1 MNAIIE
7 QARSL
12 DGYQDS
18 SELLQRRDQDW
29 VLDRAGIEPRSLLD
43 LGCGIGSLLLGGAR
57 RWPGLQRLWGIERSP
72 LRLEQARAQL
82 RGAGVEARLLE
93 GDLLDL
99 PPLAERFELISMT
112 AVLHWLYP
120 DEERLFRWVARHLE
134 AQGYSCSPRTIRSPR
149 MASAARTTWSPRPW
163 SRWAWLRRNGWRRST
178 RKPGCCRWAPAPVA
192 GRRCANASN
201 DTSGS
206 TPSSPA
212 RRSCVSPTPPNTS
225 VSTPPPSAPIS
236 HRWCRRRAWRNS
248 SSASGGSPSGACRP
262 TDRSA
267 KSRSVSGAAGLGR
280 ARHNLMRNRSAARL
294 KIGTGNCTRWHPQ
307 PIKDEPTMPNPRSPR
322 LRLVPVLCAVGLACL
337 GQPGESAAEEVRATS
352 RAEIQRFDIPAGELA
367 QVLLSIVRQSR
378 TPIAFDQHL
387 VEGLPAPA
395 IQGSYSVEQALQR
408 ALQGS
413 GLEYSR
419 SAAGV
424 LSLQRATAPDA
435 ALPAAK
441 PAGTLATVV
450 VTGTRKA
457 DVKAGESLAPIDV
470 VSAEQLRDSGSGD
483 LRDALV
489 RLLPSL
495 SRQAQAYNASAL
507 TNAQSL
513 RGLSPNHVLVL
524 VNGKRR
530 HETANINV
538 SGGLQSG
545 STGVDLDTIPL
556 AAIERIEVLRDG
568 ASAQYGSDAIAGVI
582 NVILKSADHGGRLA
596 YDNGRYGDG
605 DGLTQNG
612 GVNGGLRFGES
623 GFLNLSAQFREQART
638 IRAGI
643 DQRTGHYGNPSI
655 GDPSL
660 HRQALAYNAGVA
672 LDDNVELYSFATY
685 THRSVSSA
693 QIYQL
698 PSLAPRLYP
707 NGFTP
712 RITSDEDD
720 YSLTLGARG
729 GELFGAWDWDLSSTY
744 GADRPEIGMDHS
756 INLALYGETG
766 DSPRSFD
773 LARYKATQWTNNLD
787 LRRDFDLAWLPAPLN
802 FSWGLEQRRELY
814 EVEAGDPWSYYNG
827 GSKALPGQA
836 PATAGQWSRD
846 VLGAYLDLSIALDE
860 RWQLETAARYE
871 HYSDFGSTTNG
882 KLASRYR
889 FSPEVSARASLS
901 SGFRAPSL
909 AQENYTS
916 LGVSPTIA
924 SGLLA
929 VNSPAARLLGAEDLE
944 PEKSISYNLGL
955 VLDPLPDLNLAIDAY
970 RIEIRDRIVDGA
982 TYSGQ
987 PAIDALRAGGISI
1000 PAGLTQVSTH
1010 YMTNGAD
1017 TRTHGLDLTAS
1028 YLTRLGEWGRIDW
1041 RLGANVNR
1049 TKLVR
1054 NHRGRNGQPLLND
1067 QQQAWITSSTPRSQ
1081 VSLQADWSYRRW
1093 GLTLRE
1099 TRYSKTV
1106 SELDYYTG
1114 EHAYSTTVF
1123 NRFENSPKY
1132 ITDVALR
1139 YAASRNLTL
1148 SAGANNLF
1156 DVKPDK
1162 LPAESAYLGFNQYD
1176 TYASQISFNG
1186 AFYYLG
1192 AAYTF

>member
-1 MNAIIE
+1 M
-7 QARSL
+7 S
-12 DGYQDS
+12 
-18 SELLQRRDQDW
+18 
-29 VLDRAGIEPRSLLD
+29 
-43 LGCGIGSLLLGGAR
+43 
-57 RWPGLQRLWGIERSP
+57 
-72 LRLEQARAQL
+72 
-82 RGAGVEARLLE
+82 
-93 GDLLDL
+93 
-99 PPLAERFELISMT
+99 
-112 AVLHWLYP
+112 
-120 DEERLFRWVARHLE
+120 
-134 AQGYSCSPRTIRSPR
+134 
-149 MASAARTTWSPRPW
+149 
-163 SRWAWLRRNGWRRST
+163 
-178 RKPGCCRWAPAPVA
+178 
-192 GRRCANASN
+192 
-201 DTSGS
+201 
-206 TPSSPA
+206 
-212 RRSCVSPTPPNTS
+212 
-225 VSTPPPSAPIS
+225 
-236 HRWCRRRAWRNS
+236 
-248 SSASGGSPSGACRP
+248 
-262 TDRSA
+262 
-267 KSRSVSGAAGLGR
+267 
-280 ARHNLMRNRSAARL
+280 
-294 KIGTGNCTRWHPQ
+294 
-307 PIKDEPTMPNPRSPR
+307 NPRSPR

-337 GQPGESAAEEVRATS
+337 GQPGESAAEVRATS

-387 VEGLPAPA
+387 VEACRHRRSRAPTASSRRCSGL
-395 IQGSYSVEQALQR
+395 R
-408 ALQGS
+408 GS

-513 RGLSPNHVLVL
+513 RGRSPNHVLVL

-596 YDNGRYGDG
+596 DNGRYGDG

-643 DQRTGHYGNPSI
+643 DQRTGRYGNPSI

-729 GELFGAWDWDLSSTY
+729 ELFGAWDWDLSSTY
-744 GADRPEIGMDHS
+744 GADRPEIGMNHS

-827 GSKALPGQA
+827 GSKALPGRRRPA
-836 PATAGQWSRD
+836 PDSGAATCSAP
-846 VLGAYLDLSIALDE
+846 I
-860 RWQLETAARYE
+860 
-871 HYSDFGSTTNG
+871 STC
-882 KLASRYR
+882 
-889 FSPEVSARASLS
+889 PPPSAR
-901 SGFRAPSL
+901 L
-909 AQENYTS
+909 AT
-916 LGVSPTIA
+916 G
-924 SGLLA
+924 
-929 VNSPAARLLGAEDLE
+929 
-944 PEKSISYNLGL
+944 
-955 VLDPLPDLNLAIDAY
+955 
-970 RIEIRDRIVDGA
+970 DG
-982 TYSGQ
+982 G
-987 PAIDALRAGGISI
+987 ALRALQRLRQHHQRQARQPLPLQPRGVGAGQSQQRLPRTVAGPGELHQPGRLADHRQRPAGGQLAGGQAARRRGPGAGKVDQLATSAWCSI
-1000 PAGLTQVSTH
+1000 PC
-1010 YMTNGAD
+1010 
-1017 TRTHGLDLTAS
+1017 RT
-1028 YLTRLGEWGRIDW
+1028 
-1041 RLGANVNR
+1041 
-1049 TKLVR
+1049 
-1054 NHRGRNGQPLLND
+1054 
-1067 QQQAWITSSTPRSQ
+1067 
-1081 VSLQADWSYRRW
+1081 
-1093 GLTLRE
+1093 
-1099 TRYSKTV
+1099 
-1106 SELDYYTG
+1106 
-1114 EHAYSTTVF
+1114 
-1123 NRFENSPKY
+1123 
-1132 ITDVALR
+1132 
-1139 YAASRNLTL
+1139 
-1148 SAGANNLF
+1148 
-1156 DVKPDK
+1156 
-1162 LPAESAYLGFNQYD
+1162 
-1176 TYASQISFNG
+1176 
-1186 AFYYLG
+1186 
-1192 AAYTF
+1192 

>member
-1 MNAIIE
+1 M
-7 QARSL
+7 S
-12 DGYQDS
+12 
-18 SELLQRRDQDW
+18 
-29 VLDRAGIEPRSLLD
+29 
-43 LGCGIGSLLLGGAR
+43 
-57 RWPGLQRLWGIERSP
+57 
-72 LRLEQARAQL
+72 
-82 RGAGVEARLLE
+82 
-93 GDLLDL
+93 
-99 PPLAERFELISMT
+99 
-112 AVLHWLYP
+112 
-120 DEERLFRWVARHLE
+120 
-134 AQGYSCSPRTIRSPR
+134 
-149 MASAARTTWSPRPW
+149 
-163 SRWAWLRRNGWRRST
+163 
-178 RKPGCCRWAPAPVA
+178 
-192 GRRCANASN
+192 
-201 DTSGS
+201 
-206 TPSSPA
+206 
-212 RRSCVSPTPPNTS
+212 
-225 VSTPPPSAPIS
+225 
-236 HRWCRRRAWRNS
+236 
-248 SSASGGSPSGACRP
+248 
-262 TDRSA
+262 
-267 KSRSVSGAAGLGR
+267 
-280 ARHNLMRNRSAARL
+280 
-294 KIGTGNCTRWHPQ
+294 
-307 PIKDEPTMPNPRSPR
+307 NPRSPR

-352 RAEIQRFDIPAGELA
+352 SAEIQRFDIPAGELA

-413 GLEYSR
+413 GLEYIR

-846 VLGAYLDLSIALDE
+846 V
-860 RWQLETAARYE
+860 
-871 HYSDFGSTTNG
+871 
-882 KLASRYR
+882 
-889 FSPEVSARASLS
+889 
-901 SGFRAPSL
+901 
-909 AQENYTS
+909 
-916 LGVSPTIA
+916 
-924 SGLLA
+924 
-929 VNSPAARLLGAEDLE
+929 
-944 PEKSISYNLGL
+944 
-955 VLDPLPDLNLAIDAY
+955 
-970 RIEIRDRIVDGA
+970 
-982 TYSGQ
+982 
-987 PAIDALRAGGISI
+987 
-1000 PAGLTQVSTH
+1000 
-1010 YMTNGAD
+1010 
-1017 TRTHGLDLTAS
+1017 
-1028 YLTRLGEWGRIDW
+1028 
-1041 RLGANVNR
+1041 
-1049 TKLVR
+1049 
-1054 NHRGRNGQPLLND
+1054 
-1067 QQQAWITSSTPRSQ
+1067 
-1081 VSLQADWSYRRW
+1081 
-1093 GLTLRE
+1093 
-1099 TRYSKTV
+1099 
-1106 SELDYYTG
+1106 
-1114 EHAYSTTVF
+1114 
-1123 NRFENSPKY
+1123 
-1132 ITDVALR
+1132 
-1139 YAASRNLTL
+1139 
-1148 SAGANNLF
+1148 
-1156 DVKPDK
+1156 
-1162 LPAESAYLGFNQYD
+1162 
-1176 TYASQISFNG
+1176 
-1186 AFYYLG
+1186 
-1192 AAYTF
+1192 

>member
-1 MNAIIE
+1 
-7 QARSL
+7 
-12 DGYQDS
+12 
-18 SELLQRRDQDW
+18 
-29 VLDRAGIEPRSLLD
+29 
-43 LGCGIGSLLLGGAR
+43 
-57 RWPGLQRLWGIERSP
+57 
-72 LRLEQARAQL
+72 
-82 RGAGVEARLLE
+82 
-93 GDLLDL
+93 
-99 PPLAERFELISMT
+99 
-112 AVLHWLYP
+112 
-120 DEERLFRWVARHLE
+120 
-134 AQGYSCSPRTIRSPR
+134 
-149 MASAARTTWSPRPW
+149 
-163 SRWAWLRRNGWRRST
+163 
-178 RKPGCCRWAPAPVA
+178 
-192 GRRCANASN
+192 
-201 DTSGS
+201 
-206 TPSSPA
+206 
-212 RRSCVSPTPPNTS
+212 
-225 VSTPPPSAPIS
+225 
-236 HRWCRRRAWRNS
+236 
-248 SSASGGSPSGACRP
+248 
-262 TDRSA
+262 
-267 KSRSVSGAAGLGR
+267 
-280 ARHNLMRNRSAARL
+280 
-294 KIGTGNCTRWHPQ
+294 
-307 PIKDEPTMPNPRSPR
+307 MPNPRSPR

-814 EVEAGDPWSYYNG
+814 EVEAGDPWSCYNG

>member
-1 MNAIIE
+1 MPDVRLSS
-7 QARSL
+7 RSL
-12 DGYQDS
+12 
-18 SELLQRRDQDW
+18 
-29 VLDRAGIEPRSLLD
+29 
-43 LGCGIGSLLLGGAR
+43 
-57 RWPGLQRLWGIERSP
+57 
-72 LRLEQARAQL
+72 
-82 RGAGVEARLLE
+82 
-93 GDLLDL
+93 
-99 PPLAERFELISMT
+99 T
-112 AVLHWLYP
+112 
-120 DEERLFRWVARHLE
+120 
-134 AQGYSCSPRTIRSPR
+134 
-149 MASAARTTWSPRPW
+149 
-163 SRWAWLRRNGWRRST
+163 
-178 RKPGCCRWAPAPVA
+178 
-192 GRRCANASN
+192 
-201 DTSGS
+201 
-206 TPSSPA
+206 
-212 RRSCVSPTPPNTS
+212 
-225 VSTPPPSAPIS
+225 
-236 HRWCRRRAWRNS
+236 
-248 SSASGGSPSGACRP
+248 
-262 TDRSA
+262 
-267 KSRSVSGAAGLGR
+267 
-280 ARHNLMRNRSAARL
+280 
-294 KIGTGNCTRWHPQ
+294 
-307 PIKDEPTMPNPRSPR
+307 
-322 LRLVPVLCAVGLACL
+322 PVLCAVGLACAL
-337 GQPGESAAEEVRATS
+337 QGEVQASDGGPRDVATAP
-352 RAEIQRFDIPAGELA
+352 RVFDIAPGELA
-367 QVLLSIVRQSR
+367 EVLLNIVRQGHV
-378 TPIAFDQHL
+378 PIAFDQRL
-387 VEGLPAPA
+387 VAGLRGPD
-395 IQGSYSVEQALQR
+395 IRGRLSVEDALRR
-408 ALQGS
+408 ALAGS
-413 GLEYSR
+413 GLAYAQDESGAFVLR
-419 SAAGV
+419 RGQAPVQETRGAAV
-424 LSLQRATAPDA
+424 APTLS
-435 ALPAAK
+435 
-441 PAGTLATVV
+441 TVV
-450 VTGTRKA
+450 VTGTRKS
-457 DVKAGESLAPIDV
+457 DVRAQDSLSPIDV
-470 VSAEQLRDSGSGD
+470 VSATQLRSSGAVD

-489 RLLPSL
+489 KLLPSL
-495 SRQAQAYNASAL
+495 TRQAQPFNASAL
-507 TNAQSL
+507 THTQSL

-530 HETANINV
+530 HETANLNI
-538 SGGLQSG
+538 SGGLEKG
-545 STGVDLDTIPL
+545 STGVDLDTIPIN
-556 AAIERIEVLRDG
+556 AIERVEVLRDG

>member
-1 MNAIIE
+1 
-7 QARSL
+7 
-12 DGYQDS
+12 
-18 SELLQRRDQDW
+18 
-29 VLDRAGIEPRSLLD
+29 
-43 LGCGIGSLLLGGAR
+43 
-57 RWPGLQRLWGIERSP
+57 
-72 LRLEQARAQL
+72 
-82 RGAGVEARLLE
+82 
-93 GDLLDL
+93 
-99 PPLAERFELISMT
+99 
-112 AVLHWLYP
+112 
-120 DEERLFRWVARHLE
+120 
-134 AQGYSCSPRTIRSPR
+134 
-149 MASAARTTWSPRPW
+149 
-163 SRWAWLRRNGWRRST
+163 
-178 RKPGCCRWAPAPVA
+178 
-192 GRRCANASN
+192 
-201 DTSGS
+201 
-206 TPSSPA
+206 
-212 RRSCVSPTPPNTS
+212 
-225 VSTPPPSAPIS
+225 
-236 HRWCRRRAWRNS
+236 
-248 SSASGGSPSGACRP
+248 
-262 TDRSA
+262 
-267 KSRSVSGAAGLGR
+267 
-280 ARHNLMRNRSAARL
+280 
-294 KIGTGNCTRWHPQ
+294 
-307 PIKDEPTMPNPRSPR
+307 MPNPRSPR

-643 DQRTGHYGNPSI
+643 DQRTGRYGNPSI

-756 INLALYGETG
+756 INLALYGVTG
-766 DSPRSFD
+766 DSPRSF
-773 LARYKATQWTNNLD
+773 
-787 LRRDFDLAWLPAPLN
+787 
-802 FSWGLEQRRELY
+802 
-814 EVEAGDPWSYYNG
+814 
-827 GSKALPGQA
+827 
-836 PATAGQWSRD
+836 
-846 VLGAYLDLSIALDE
+846 
-860 RWQLETAARYE
+860 
-871 HYSDFGSTTNG
+871 
-882 KLASRYR
+882 
-889 FSPEVSARASLS
+889 
-901 SGFRAPSL
+901 
-909 AQENYTS
+909 
-916 LGVSPTIA
+916 
-924 SGLLA
+924 
-929 VNSPAARLLGAEDLE
+929 
-944 PEKSISYNLGL
+944 
-955 VLDPLPDLNLAIDAY
+955 
-970 RIEIRDRIVDGA
+970 
-982 TYSGQ
+982 
-987 PAIDALRAGGISI
+987 
-1000 PAGLTQVSTH
+1000 
-1010 YMTNGAD
+1010 
-1017 TRTHGLDLTAS
+1017 
-1028 YLTRLGEWGRIDW
+1028 
-1041 RLGANVNR
+1041 
-1049 TKLVR
+1049 
-1054 NHRGRNGQPLLND
+1054 
-1067 QQQAWITSSTPRSQ
+1067 
-1081 VSLQADWSYRRW
+1081 
-1093 GLTLRE
+1093 
-1099 TRYSKTV
+1099 
-1106 SELDYYTG
+1106 
-1114 EHAYSTTVF
+1114 
-1123 NRFENSPKY
+1123 
-1132 ITDVALR
+1132 
-1139 YAASRNLTL
+1139 
-1148 SAGANNLF
+1148 
-1156 DVKPDK
+1156 
-1162 LPAESAYLGFNQYD
+1162 
-1176 TYASQISFNG
+1176 
-1186 AFYYLG
+1186 
-1192 AAYTF
+1192 

>member
-1 MNAIIE
+1 
-7 QARSL
+7 
-12 DGYQDS
+12 
-18 SELLQRRDQDW
+18 
-29 VLDRAGIEPRSLLD
+29 
-43 LGCGIGSLLLGGAR
+43 
-57 RWPGLQRLWGIERSP
+57 
-72 LRLEQARAQL
+72 
-82 RGAGVEARLLE
+82 
-93 GDLLDL
+93 
-99 PPLAERFELISMT
+99 
-112 AVLHWLYP
+112 
-120 DEERLFRWVARHLE
+120 
-134 AQGYSCSPRTIRSPR
+134 
-149 MASAARTTWSPRPW
+149 
-163 SRWAWLRRNGWRRST
+163 
-178 RKPGCCRWAPAPVA
+178 
-192 GRRCANASN
+192 
-201 DTSGS
+201 
-206 TPSSPA
+206 
-212 RRSCVSPTPPNTS
+212 
-225 VSTPPPSAPIS
+225 
-236 HRWCRRRAWRNS
+236 
-248 SSASGGSPSGACRP
+248 
-262 TDRSA
+262 
-267 KSRSVSGAAGLGR
+267 
-280 ARHNLMRNRSAARL
+280 
-294 KIGTGNCTRWHPQ
+294 
-307 PIKDEPTMPNPRSPR
+307 MPNPRSPR

-435 ALPAAK
+435 VLPAAK

-871 HYSDFGSTTNG
+871 HYSDFGSTSNP
-882 KLASRYR
+882 KYSFR
-889 FSPEVSARASLS
+889 FQPFRQLVLRGAYSE
-901 SGFRAPSL
+901 GFRAPSL
-909 AQENYTS
+909 YELYNPTFTTYTS
-916 LGVSPTIA
+916 ANYDDPRLCAGGQPSQGGIA
-924 SGLLA
+924 NRDCAQQFYNATGGNTDLR
-929 VNSPAARLLGAEDLE
+929 PETAR
-944 PEKSISYNLGL
+944 NVTLGL
-955 VLDPLPDLNLAIDAY
+955 VYQPLRDLSVGLDFWWIRIANQIAEFPEAAIFADPQAY
-970 RIEIRDRIVDGA
+970 AGRIVRKADGSIDHVVTGLA
-982 TYSGQ
+982 NLGKVKTSGVDLSLDYRF
-987 PAIDALRAGGISI
+987 PASRYG
-1000 PAGLTQVSTH
+1000 QF
-1010 YMTNGAD
+1010 
-1017 TRTHGLDLTAS
+1017 GLDLQGTYVS
-1028 YLTRLGEWGRIDW
+1028 RYDF
-1041 RLGANVNR
+1041 
-1049 TKLVR
+1049 
-1054 NHRGRNGQPLLND
+1054 
-1067 QQQAWITSSTPRSQ
+1067 QQQIGGQYLDNVGDFQGVGVIARWKHVANATWSRDAWQATLSNRYTSGYNDYDRASHGKVGSWN
-1081 VSLQADWSYRRW
+1081 LWDLAGSYRLSHAL
-1093 GLTLRE
+1093 GLTLGV
-1099 TRYSKTV
+1099 K
-1106 SELDYYTG
+1106 
-1114 EHAYSTTVF
+1114 
-1123 NRFENSPKY
+1123 
-1132 ITDVALR
+1132 
-1139 YAASRNLTL
+1139 
-1148 SAGANNLF
+1148 NLF
-1156 DVKPDK
+1156 DREP
-1162 LPAESAYLGFNQYD
+1162 PFSNQ
-1176 TYASQISFNG
+1176 T
-1186 AFYYLG
+1186 
-1192 AAYTF
+1192 YTFQSGYDPRYTDPYGRILFGRLSYSF

>member
-1 MNAIIE
+1 MPDVRLSS
-7 QARSL
+7 RSL
-12 DGYQDS
+12 
-18 SELLQRRDQDW
+18 
-29 VLDRAGIEPRSLLD
+29 
-43 LGCGIGSLLLGGAR
+43 
-57 RWPGLQRLWGIERSP
+57 
-72 LRLEQARAQL
+72 
-82 RGAGVEARLLE
+82 
-93 GDLLDL
+93 
-99 PPLAERFELISMT
+99 T
-112 AVLHWLYP
+112 
-120 DEERLFRWVARHLE
+120 
-134 AQGYSCSPRTIRSPR
+134 
-149 MASAARTTWSPRPW
+149 
-163 SRWAWLRRNGWRRST
+163 
-178 RKPGCCRWAPAPVA
+178 
-192 GRRCANASN
+192 
-201 DTSGS
+201 
-206 TPSSPA
+206 
-212 RRSCVSPTPPNTS
+212 
-225 VSTPPPSAPIS
+225 
-236 HRWCRRRAWRNS
+236 
-248 SSASGGSPSGACRP
+248 
-262 TDRSA
+262 
-267 KSRSVSGAAGLGR
+267 
-280 ARHNLMRNRSAARL
+280 
-294 KIGTGNCTRWHPQ
+294 
-307 PIKDEPTMPNPRSPR
+307 
-322 LRLVPVLCAVGLACL
+322 PVLCAVGLACAL
-337 GQPGESAAEEVRATS
+337 QGEVQAADGGPRDVATAP
-352 RAEIQRFDIPAGELA
+352 RVFDIAPGELA
-367 QVLLSIVRQSR
+367 EVLLNIVRQGHV
-378 TPIAFDQHL
+378 PIAFDQRL
-387 VEGLPAPA
+387 VAGLRGPD
-395 IQGSYSVEQALQR
+395 IRGRLSVEDALRR
-408 ALQGS
+408 ALAGS
-413 GLEYSR
+413 GLAYAQDESG
-419 SAAGV
+419 AFV
-424 LSLQRATAPDA
+424 LRRGQAPVQETRGATVAP
-435 ALPAAK
+435 
-441 PAGTLATVV
+441 TLSTVV
-450 VTGTRKA
+450 VTGTRKS
-457 DVKAGESLAPIDV
+457 DVKAQDSLSPIDV
-470 VSAEQLRDSGSGD
+470 VSATQLRSSGAVD

-489 RLLPSL
+489 KLLPSL
-495 SRQAQAYNASAL
+495 TRQAQPFNASAL
-507 TNAQSL
+507 THTQSL

-530 HETANINV
+530 HETANLNI
-538 SGGLQSG
+538 SGGLEKG
-545 STGVDLDTIPL
+545 STGVDLDTIPIN
-556 AAIERIEVLRDG
+556 AIERVEVLRDG

-924 SGLLA
+924 SRLLA